1 MTTFRSTRWS
11 AVNDGLK
18 RSGRAGE
25 FEIAAVSVPQ
35 DDGLVLVVP
44 YTSKTFRLIELWT
57 ILAQVPVENHD
68 GSHSIRTAEGCG
80 HQVSG
85 AISNLVKMLK
95 VLVFVSSLWGVRVW
109 DLDVKGDRVFGDVL
123 GEVAHCVE
131 HGLFVELVGAG
142 VDDDWRVHKVTRP
155 IGAAV
160 FVQRQVPVD
169 PTRHPVVQVLYG
181 KRKHAVALLLILIFS
196 LRAELRNATW
206 MMSTA

>member
-1 MTTFRSTRWS
+1 M
-11 AVNDGLK
+11 
-18 RSGRAGE
+18 
-25 FEIAAVSVPQ
+25 
-35 DDGLVLVVP
+35 
-44 YTSKTFRLIELWT
+44 
-57 ILAQVPVENHD
+57 
-68 GSHSIRTAEGCG
+68 
-80 HQVSG
+80 
-85 AISNLVKMLK
+85 
-95 VLVFVSSLWGVRVW
+95 
-109 DLDVKGDRVFGDVL
+109 
-123 GEVAHCVE
+123 AHGVE